1 MENNKVSIYDIAKYL
16 GLSPAT
22 VSYVINGVDKV
33 SEATKQKVL
42 KAIDELGY
50 VPNYTARTL
59 STGKSHLIGILL
71 PLDDA
76 SIAFLQNPFYVEF
89 IGGFEKGML
98 GYNYDLVIGVTKTKE
113 DLKEWV
119 LRRDLDGLVIIGSCP
134 QIIYPEIKKLDIPI
148 VLIDDYNEEANAF
161 NNISS
166 NDEQGMYLATR
177 YLINSGHK
185 AIGFIGKPES
195 YPVDK
200 RRFDGYKK
208 AMEEDKLPIKDEY
221 IYHINATFND
231 GYAIGDSI
239 INDKLVSAIVCSAD
253 ILAVGIM
260 KKIKELGYDV
270 PKDLSIMGYDDISYA
285 NFIYPGLSTI
295 RQDISEK
302 GLRAA
307 EILID
312 KLENDRKG
320 KVAINIEPELII
332 RESVNQNRG

>member
-33 SEATKQKVL
+33 SEVTKQKVL

-98 GYNYDLVIGVTKTKE
+98 GYNYDLVIGVTKTQD

-119 LRRDLDGLVIIGSCP
+119 LRRDLDGLVIIGTCP
-134 QIIYPEIKKLDIPI
+134 KNIYSELKRLNIPI
-148 VLIDDYNEEANAF
+148 VLIDDYSDDANAF

-185 AIGFIGKPES
+185 NIGFIGKPES
-195 YPVDK
+195 YLIDM
-200 RRFDGYKK
+200 RRFEGYKK
-208 AMEEDKLPIKDEY
+208 AMEEDHLEIKDDN
-221 IYHINATFND
+221 IYRINATFND
-231 GYAIGDSI
+231 GYEIGEEL
-239 INDKLVSAIVCSAD
+239 INKKELTAIVCSAD
-253 ILAVGIM
+253 ILAIGIM

-285 NFIYPGLSTI
+285 NFVYPGLSTI

-302 GLRAA
+302 GSRAA

-312 KLENDRKG
+312 KLENDRRG
-320 KVAINIEPELII
+320 KVTINMEPVLVI
-332 RESVNQNRG
+332 RESVKVK